1 MLTKVWK
8 TNWKSND
15 VSHHQGHS
23 GQQNEKKFEYECYS
37 TVNH

>member
-8 TNWKSND
+8 TNWKTND
-15 VSHHQGHS
+15 VSDHQ

-37 TVNH
+37 TVLH